1 MRRDSN
7 RVAVKPFKCGQVSP
21 TSCSVVELLHSD
33 TTKMSNPFFTNDD
46 VDDDEFLKNSRRP
59 NAQSFSAGGGGVGGG
74 ARPDPLQQIQ
84 ERKREIE
91 QRTLDSSQRSISL
104 LYESERTGQATAEEL
119 LRQKEQLKQTESR
132 LTDINSTLK
141 QSERHLQGIKSV
153 FGGIRNYFKGG
164 PAAAG
169 VPGAAP
175 MTAGASSRLSTSA
188 SAGIAVDSAISQAN
202 DIRGDPSRHP
212 GLRVQG
218 REEGGPPRHATTTD
232 DVNAALDRNLDEISN
247 GLSRLKGLAQGL
259 NSELE
264 EQNDLLDNID
274 DQAARAGL
282 KINQQNKDMN
292 KILGKK

>member
-1 MRRDSN
+1 
-7 RVAVKPFKCGQVSP
+7 
-21 TSCSVVELLHSD
+21 
-33 TTKMSNPFFTNDD
+33 MSNPFFTNDD

-59 NAQSFSAGGGGVGGG
+59 PPPAASAGGAGGYGGG
-74 ARPDPLQQIQ
+74 QRMDPLQQIQ

-169 VPGAAP
+169 GAPGSGMGPGSGAMVAGSGTASAAGAALSRVND
-175 MTAGASSRLSTSA
+175 AARSADSS
-188 SAGIAVDSAISQAN
+188 Q
-202 DIRGDPSRHP
+202 HP

-218 REEGGPPRHATTTD
+218 RAGDGGPPRYNTTTD
-232 DVNAALDRNLDEISN
+232 EVNAALDRNLDEISS

-259 NSELE
+259 NTELE

-274 DQAARAGL
+274 DQAAKAGL

>member
-1 MRRDSN
+1 
-7 RVAVKPFKCGQVSP
+7 
-21 TSCSVVELLHSD
+21 
-33 TTKMSNPFFTNDD
+33 MSNPFYTSND

-59 NAQSFSAGGGGVGGG
+59 PPAAASSG
-74 ARPDPLQQIQ
+74 ARMDPLQQIQ
-84 ERKREIE
+84 QQKREIE

-164 PAAAG
+164 PPATAATPVSGMSSAR
-169 VPGAAP
+169 PESAQAP
-175 MTAGASSRLSTSA
+175 ESIPPLASSS
-188 SAGIAVDSAISQAN
+188 SQQ
-202 DIRGDPSRHP
+202 HP

-218 REEGGPPRHATTTD
+218 RTEDGSGPPRYPTTTH

-259 NSELE
+259 NTELE
-264 EQNDLLDNID
+264 EQNDILDNID
-274 DQAARAGL
+274 DQAAKAGI
-282 KINQQNKDMN
+282 KIQSQNKDMN
-292 KILGKK
+292 KILGVKK

>member
-1 MRRDSN
+1 M
-7 RVAVKPFKCGQVSP
+7 
-21 TSCSVVELLHSD
+21 VVWIV
-33 TTKMSNPFFTNDD
+33 FFL
-46 VDDDEFLKNSRRP
+46 F
-59 NAQSFSAGGGGVGGG
+59 
-74 ARPDPLQQIQ
+74 
-84 ERKREIE
+84 
-91 QRTLDSSQRSISL
+91 RSISL

-202 DIRGDPSRHP
+202 DIRY
-212 GLRVQG
+212 LQ
-218 REEGGPPRHATTTD
+218 
-232 DVNAALDRNLDEISN
+232 ISTFISYFSQDGTSSFLVFAYN
-247 GLSRLKGLAQGL
+247 DKNNVEFL
-259 NSELE
+259 LE
-264 EQNDLLDNID
+264 TGWN
-274 DQAARAGL
+274 
-282 KINQQNKDMN
+282 
-292 KILGKK
+292 

>member
-1 MRRDSN
+1 
-7 RVAVKPFKCGQVSP
+7 
-21 TSCSVVELLHSD
+21 
-33 TTKMSNPFFTNDD
+33 MSNPFFANND

-59 NAQSFSAGGGGVGGG
+59 PPPTQASAGGGYGS
-74 ARPDPLQQIQ
+74 RMDPLQQIQ

-153 FGGIRNYFKGG
+153 FGGIRNYFKGPAPEAG
-164 PAAAG
+164 APGMVAAAG
-169 VPGAAP
+169 APHLMVRSPSGNPVNAA
-175 MTAGASSRLSTSA
+175 A
-188 SAGIAVDSAISQAN
+188 DSALSRVN
-202 DIRGDPSRHP
+202 DAARSAESAQHP
-212 GLRVQG
+212 GLRTQG
-218 REEGGPPRHATTTD
+218 RGAAEAAAPRYNNVTD
-232 DVNAALDRNLDEISN
+232 EVNAALDRNLDEISS

-259 NSELE
+259 NTELE

-274 DQAARAGL
+274 NEAAKAGL
-282 KINQQNKDMN
+282 KISKQNKDMN
-292 KILGKK
+292 QLLGKKS